1 MARTPFYG
9 RGPGP
14 AIARMDMQAATAPGR
29 AYGQMFANLGKTAG
43 DTIKQYGLNK
53 EKRAK
58 LTGEIE
64 AYYKEN
70 PNALGEIGMS
80 GDEAQDKKD
89 FTEREKFVKGDMS
102 MAQLEGYAGK
112 LARGEVLKTKDLDN
126 RYKRATIEGAE
137 FKNKFNLANAENE
150 LLKGDL
156 ANRTASQVIDLNNL
170 RSEGTRLDNEL
181 KKLNTVSKGT
191 ENDYQLTLIK
201 QKLEQ
206 NRQSI
211 ISTEEGIKKQI
222 TDNRYAVPMY
232 ESQLL
237 QKQLVVSEIAQRMER
252 SATEM
257 DQIRAD
263 ETLDRSIKE
272 ERLAGMQ
279 ADREKIESELKIATQ
294 SAENLAKLL
303 QGTDAETRVKVSDDE
318 LLMPNTAAGG
328 DVGGLIKDAITFA
341 FGAIGMDSPDVGG
354 DEYSPKTRAAQKV
367 KLKAINTQL
376 RPVLVGGISARG
388 NVYTQKQVDDFL
400 PQPNDSDE
408 MLRDKLVELPVILR
422 ASLDNAVQTL
432 SQPGINPGSTNYIKA
447 QSIRNTTP
455 RIIAIIEQSLGNTG
469 NNQTS
474 GEELSDDELIDDI
487 LK

>member
-1 MARTPFYG
+1 MERI
-9 RGPGP
+9 R
-14 AIARMDMQAATAPGR
+14 D
-29 AYGQMFANLGKTAG
+29 
-43 DTIKQYGLNK
+43 
-53 EKRAK
+53 KRY
-58 LTGEIE
+58 E
-64 AYYKEN
+64 
-70 PNALGEIGMS
+70 
-80 GDEAQDKKD
+80 
-89 FTEREKFVKGDMS
+89 
-102 MAQLEGYAGK
+102 
-112 LARGEVLKTKDLDN
+112 
-126 RYKRATIEGAE
+126 EGAASLTDE
-137 FKNKFNLANAENE
+137 ENE

-156 ANRTASQVIDLNNL
+156 ANRTASQVIDLNDL
-170 RSEGTRLDNEL
+170 RAEGTRLDNEL

-191 ENDYQLTLIK
+191 ENDYQLTQIK

-237 QKQLVVSEIAQRMER
+237 QKRLAVGEIAQRMEK
-252 SATEM
+252 SAMEM

-408 MLRDKLVELPVILR
+408 MLRDKLIELPVILR
-422 ASLDNAVQTL
+422 GSLNNAVQTL
-432 SQPGINPGSTNYIKA
+432 SQPGINPGSTNYLKA
-447 QSIRNTTP
+447 QAIRNTTP

-474 GEELSDDELIDDI
+474 GEELTDDDLIDDI

>member
-1 MARTPFYG
+1 MARQPFYG

-14 AIARMDMQAATAPGR
+14 AIARMDMNAATAPGR
-29 AYGQMFANLGKTAG
+29 AYGQMYANLGKQVG
-43 DTIKQYGLNK
+43 DTIEEYGLNK
-53 EKRAK
+53 EKRQKEEDAAMGNLVNFSPEDLLALETSNPKLGQALKRATTEQATPRDFQLINSASAPFVAK
-58 LTGEIE
+58 
-64 AYYKEN
+64 K
-70 PNALGEIGMS
+70 
-80 GDEAQDKKD
+80 
-89 FTEREKFVKGDMS
+89 
-102 MAQLEGYAGK
+102 
-112 LARGEVLKTKDLDN
+112 ARDLDN
-126 RYKRATIEGAE
+126 RYKQATIAGKE
-137 FKNKFNLANAENE
+137 FENKFNLANEENE

-156 ANRTASQVIDLNNL
+156 ANRTASQVLRLNDL
-170 RSEGTRLDNEL
+170 RAEGTRLDNEL

-191 ENDYQLTLIK
+191 ENDYQLTQIK
-201 QKLEQ
+201 QKIEQ
-206 NRQSI
+206 NRLGIESA
-211 ISTEEGIKKQI
+211 EEGIKKQI
-222 TDNRYAVPMY
+222 TDNRFAVPMY
-232 ESQLL
+232 EKQLL
-237 QKQLVVSEIAQRMER
+237 QKQLAVGEIAQRMEK
-252 SATEM
+252 SAMEM

-263 ETLDRSIKE
+263 ETLDREIKE
-272 ERLAGMQ
+272 ERLAGMR
-279 ADREKIESELKIATQ
+279 ADREKIQLELNTAKQ
-294 SAENLAKLL
+294 SAENLAKLI

-328 DVGGLIKDAITFA
+328 DIGGLIKDAITFA

-408 MLRDKLVELPVILR
+408 MLRDKLIELPVILR
-422 ASLDNAVQTL
+422 GSLDNAVQTL
-432 SQPGINPGSTNYIKA
+432 SQPGINPGSTNYLKA
-447 QSIRNTTP
+447 QAIRNTTP

-474 GEELSDDELIDDI
+474 GEELKDDELIDDI

>member
-1 MARTPFYG
+1 MARQPFYG

-14 AIARMDMQAATAPGR
+14 AIARMDMNAATAPGR
-29 AYGQMFANLGKTAG
+29 AYGQMAANLGKQVG
-43 DTIKQYGLNK
+43 GMIQQYGLNK
-53 EKRAK
+53 EKRQKEEDAAMGNLVNFSPEDLLALETSNPKLGQALKRATTEQATPRDFQLINSASAPFVAK
-58 LTGEIE
+58 
-64 AYYKEN
+64 K
-70 PNALGEIGMS
+70 
-80 GDEAQDKKD
+80 
-89 FTEREKFVKGDMS
+89 
-102 MAQLEGYAGK
+102 
-112 LARGEVLKTKDLDN
+112 ARDLDN
-126 RYKRATIEGAE
+126 RYKQATIAGKE
-137 FKNKFNLANAENE
+137 FENKFNLANEENE

-156 ANRTASQVIDLNNL
+156 ANRTASQVLRLNDL
-170 RSEGTRLDNEL
+170 RAEGTRLDNEL

-191 ENDYQLTLIK
+191 ENDYQLTQIK
-201 QKLEQ
+201 QKIEQ
-206 NRQSI
+206 NRLGIDSA
-211 ISTEEGIKKQI
+211 EEGIKKQI

-237 QKQLVVSEIAQRMER
+237 QKQLAVGEIAQRMER
-252 SATEM
+252 NAMEM

-279 ADREKIESELKIATQ
+279 VDREKIESELNIAKQ

-303 QGTDAETRVKVSDDE
+303 QGTDDETRVKVSDDE

-341 FGAIGMDSPDVGG
+341 FGAIGMDSPDIGG

-408 MLRDKLVELPVILR
+408 MLRDKLIELPVILR
-422 ASLDNAVQTL
+422 GSLDNAVQTL
-432 SQPGINPGSTNYIKA
+432 SQPGINPGSTNYLKA
-447 QSIRNTTP
+447 QAIRNTTP

-474 GEELSDDELIDDI
+474 GEELKDDELIDDI

>member
-1 MARTPFYG
+1 MARKPFFSGNYG
-9 RGPGP
+9 S
-14 AIARMDMQAATAPGR
+14 ALARVDTRPIIEAGR
-29 AYGQMFANLGKTAG
+29 AQGQMYANMGQQIG
-43 DTIKQYGLNK
+43 GMIQQYGLNK

-64 AYYKEN
+64 AHYEQNKD
-70 PNALGEIGMS
+70 ALAQIGMS

-237 QKQLVVSEIAQRMER
+237 QKRLEVSEIAQRMEK
-252 SATEM
+252 SAMEM

-303 QGTDAETRVKVSDDE
+303 QGTDA
-318 LLMPNTAAGG
+318 
-328 DVGGLIKDAITFA
+328 
-341 FGAIGMDSPDVGG
+341 
-354 DEYSPKTRAAQKV
+354 
-367 KLKAINTQL
+367 
-376 RPVLVGGISARG
+376 
-388 NVYTQKQVDDFL
+388 
-400 PQPNDSDE
+400 
-408 MLRDKLVELPVILR
+408 
-422 ASLDNAVQTL
+422 
-432 SQPGINPGSTNYIKA
+432 
-447 QSIRNTTP
+447 
-455 RIIAIIEQSLGNTG
+455 
-469 NNQTS
+469 
-474 GEELSDDELIDDI
+474 
-487 LK
+487 

>member
-1 MARTPFYG
+1 MARQPFYG

-14 AIARMDMQAATAPGR
+14 AIARMDMNAATAPGR
-29 AYGQMFANLGKTAG
+29 AYGQMYANMGSQIG
-43 DTIKQYGLNK
+43 GMIKEYGLNK
-53 EKRAK
+53 EKRQKEEDTAMGNLANFSPEDLLALETSNPKLGQALKRATTEQATPRDFQLINSASAPFVAK
-58 LTGEIE
+58 
-64 AYYKEN
+64 K
-70 PNALGEIGMS
+70 
-80 GDEAQDKKD
+80 
-89 FTEREKFVKGDMS
+89 
-102 MAQLEGYAGK
+102 
-112 LARGEVLKTKDLDN
+112 ARDLDN
-126 RYKRATIEGAE
+126 RYKEATIKGKE
-137 FKNKFNLANAENE
+137 FENKFNLANEENE

-156 ANRTASQVIDLNNL
+156 ANRTASQVIDLNDL
-170 RSEGTRLDNEL
+170 RAEGTRLDNEL

-191 ENDYQLTLIK
+191 ENDYQLTQIK

-237 QKQLVVSEIAQRMER
+237 QKQLAVGEIAQRMEK
-252 SATEM
+252 SAMEM

-279 ADREKIESELKIATQ
+279 ADREKIETELNVAKQ

-388 NVYTQKQVDDFL
+388 NVYTQQQVDDFL
-400 PQPNDSDE
+400 PGEFDSDE
-408 MLRDKLVELPVILR
+408 MLRDKLIELPVILR

-474 GEELSDDELIDDI
+474 GEELTDDDLIDDI